1 MIRGVVSTVI
11 KSCWPFWFSPLS
23 SCYHQP
29 FCVLLNLF
37 TIPPFRDQTIIFQFF
52 FLPRFHPLSS
62 LHLPIAVRLS
72 RPTALDLA
80 SSDPLTLVS
89 LDLGGCNLLQ
99 YHQCTVCLYLAPN
112 HVIWCKIMQP
122 LESPWITANKWESG
136 QTNRTH
142 LQLSKYK
149 MLFWALY

>member
-1 MIRGVVSTVI
+1 M
-11 KSCWPFWFSPLS
+11 LS
-23 SCYHQP
+23 STFLCAPESLYYST
-29 FCVLLNLF
+29 FSGSSYLF
-37 TIPPFRDQTIIFQFF
+37 YLGSI
-52 FLPRFHPLSS
+52 LSS

-72 RPTALDLA
+72 RPAALDLV

-89 LDLGGCNLLQ
+89 LDLSGCNLLQ

-122 LESPWITANKWESG
+122 RESPWITANKWESG
-136 QTNRTH
+136 KTNRTH

-149 MLFWALY
+149 MLFWALYEILTRLKMTYTGFHQVYSISWLGIERH